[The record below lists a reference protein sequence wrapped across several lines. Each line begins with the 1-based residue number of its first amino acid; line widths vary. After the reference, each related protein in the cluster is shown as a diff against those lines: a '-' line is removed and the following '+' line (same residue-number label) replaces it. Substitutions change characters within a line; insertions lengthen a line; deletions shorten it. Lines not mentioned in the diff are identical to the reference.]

1 MSITVTGL
9 YCYPIKS
16 CRGISLPRGEITP
29 RGFRYD
35 RHWMITT
42 VDGTFLTQR
51 EVPRFALIEPQL
63 DLAADLL
70 RLRAPDMPEISLPLA
85 QTGPLLPVTVWKDTC
100 LAVDDGDIVADWLS
114 TFLGSPVRLFH
125 MADTFTRTLDARY
138 APRPTDHTGFADGYP
153 FLFISEETLADLNTR
168 LATPLPMDRFRPN
181 IVVTGESTPAEDSW
195 MRVQINGVA
204 FDLVKA
210 CARCAITTTDQQTAA
225 RGKEPLTT
233 LATYRNSERGVLFG
247 QNAVHATTGEIAV
260 GATVEV
266 LLRR

>member
-9 YCYPIKS
+9 YYYPIKS
-16 CRGISLPRGEITP
+16 CRGISLSRGEIVS

-51 EVPRFALIEPQL
+51 EVPRLALIEPL
-63 DLAADLL
+63 VEGDSL
-70 RLRAPDMPEISLPLA
+70 RLRAPEMPEIRIPLA
-85 QTGPLLPVTVWKDTC
+85 QTGPMLPVTVWKDTC
-100 LAVDDGDIVADWLS
+100 LAVDDGDIVAEWLS
-114 TFLGSPVRLFH
+114 TFLGKPVRLFH
-125 MADTFTRTLDARY
+125 MADTFTRTLDPRY

-153 FLFISEETLADLNTR
+153 FLFISEETLADLNAR

-181 IVVTGESTPAEDSW
+181 IVIKGEATPAEDSW
-195 MRVQINGVA
+195 TRVQINDVA

-210 CARCAITTTDQQTAA
+210 CARCAVTTTDQQTAA

-266 LLRR
+266 LSRR